1 MVSIIEQIVQM
12 SGIGLIIVMIITQM
26 AFDACGKE
34 K

>member
-26 AFDACGKE
+26 VFDACGKE